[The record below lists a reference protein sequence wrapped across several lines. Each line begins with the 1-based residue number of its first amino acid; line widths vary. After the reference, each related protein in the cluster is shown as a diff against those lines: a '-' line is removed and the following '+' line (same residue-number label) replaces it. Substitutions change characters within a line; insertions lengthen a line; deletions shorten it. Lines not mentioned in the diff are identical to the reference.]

1 MKQFNRVA
9 DVYSKYRPV
18 YPEALYAKLL
28 QLNGG
33 RRFPRAVDVGCGSG
47 QSSYG
52 LLSIADSVIGIEP
65 GGTLR
70 QHAAERF
77 PSICF
82 KEGSGESTGME
93 DASLDLVSVATAF
106 YWMEMQRAL
115 LEFSRIMKPAGIL
128 AIYRYGFPHLDSS
141 ANKVVLRHLNEYWD
155 YHRDSVLKE
164 SDPSHDAVQSSN
176 LFVETGCEVLEN
188 RVPMAVED
196 YVGFLSSTSYVSKY
210 METLDAPSSYTDRL
224 IKEIVDMEGTRVIE
238 ANFDISLVW
247 AIKPDLRGRFP
258 G

>member
-1 MKQFNRVA
+1 
-9 DVYSKYRPV
+9 
-18 YPEALYAKLL
+18 
-28 QLNGG
+28 
-33 RRFPRAVDVGCGSG
+33 
-47 QSSYG
+47 
-52 LLSIADSVIGIEP
+52 
-65 GGTLR
+65 
-70 QHAAERF
+70 
-77 PSICF
+77 
-82 KEGSGESTGME
+82 ME

-115 LEFSRIMKPAGIL
+115 LEFSQIMKPAGIL

-164 SDPSHDAVQSSN
+164 SDPSHDAVKSSN
-176 LFVETGCEVLEN
+176 LFVESGCEVLEN

-224 IKEIVDMEGTRVIE
+224 IQEIVDMEGTRVIE